1 MIKCNVTVCGIIN
14 RDATTRTNKEGKPFF
29 TFPLQIM
36 VPATDGQGKP
46 VEIDVSKDGGQEE
59 ASCYRK
65 GSRVEIDGTMYL
77 KHRGDRT
84 YFNLFANEIRDVAAD
99 AANTLKGEMVFCGK
113 VGKNIEEKKDKK
125 DQSYTM
131 FSAFSIKKVD
141 ENFEYQW
148 VRFFCFDRQREEWL
162 QPGVKV
168 EAKGE
173 LTVSVH
179 NGKPDISCRVEE
191 LMQYVPESDN
201 SNQ

>member
-36 VPATDGQGKP
+36 VPATDGQEKP

-84 YFNLFANEIRDVAAD
+84 YFNLFANELRDVAAD

-125 DQSYTM
+125 DQSTRCSRH
-131 FSAFSIKKVD
+131 SARRKSLTALSTNGYVSSAST
-141 ENFEYQW
+141 
-148 VRFFCFDRQREEWL
+148 
-162 QPGVKV
+162 GSVK
-168 EAKGE
+168 
-173 LTVSVH
+173 
-179 NGKPDISCRVEE
+179 NGSSLV
-191 LMQYVPESDN
+191 
-201 SNQ
+201 

>member
-125 DQSYTM
+125 DQS
-131 FSAFSIKKVD
+131 
-141 ENFEYQW
+141 
-148 VRFFCFDRQREEWL
+148 
-162 QPGVKV
+162 
-168 EAKGE
+168 
-173 LTVSVH
+173 
-179 NGKPDISCRVEE
+179 
-191 LMQYVPESDN
+191 
-201 SNQ
+201 

>member
-1 MIKCNVTVCGIIN
+1 MIKCNVSVCGIIN

-113 VGKNIEEKKDKK
+113 VRKTSPTRCSRHSARRKSLTALSTNGYVSSASTGSVKNG
-125 DQSYTM
+125 S
-131 FSAFSIKKVD
+131 SLV
-141 ENFEYQW
+141 
-148 VRFFCFDRQREEWL
+148 
-162 QPGVKV
+162 
-168 EAKGE
+168 
-173 LTVSVH
+173 
-179 NGKPDISCRVEE
+179 
-191 LMQYVPESDN
+191 
-201 SNQ
+201 

>member
-1 MIKCNVTVCGIIN
+1 M
-14 RDATTRTNKEGKPFF
+14 
-29 TFPLQIM
+29 
-36 VPATDGQGKP
+36 
-46 VEIDVSKDGGQEE
+46 SKDGGQEE

-131 FSAFSIKKVD
+131 FSAFSTEKSLTALSTNGYVSSAST
-141 ENFEYQW
+141 
-148 VRFFCFDRQREEWL
+148 
-162 QPGVKV
+162 GSVK
-168 EAKGE
+168 
-173 LTVSVH
+173 
-179 NGKPDISCRVEE
+179 NGSSLV
-191 LMQYVPESDN
+191 
-201 SNQ
+201 

>member
-36 VPATDGQGKP
+36 VPATDGQEKP

-113 VGKNIEEKKDKK
+113 VGKNIEERKT
-125 DQSYTM
+125 SPTRCSRH
-131 FSAFSIKKVD
+131 SARRKSLTALSTNGYVSSAST
-141 ENFEYQW
+141 
-148 VRFFCFDRQREEWL
+148 
-162 QPGVKV
+162 GSVK
-168 EAKGE
+168 
-173 LTVSVH
+173 
-179 NGKPDISCRVEE
+179 NGSSLV
-191 LMQYVPESDN
+191 
-201 SNQ
+201 

>member
-1 MIKCNVTVCGIIN
+1 MRYYQPRCYYTHKQGGKTV
-14 RDATTRTNKEGKPFF
+14 F

-36 VPATDGQGKP
+36 VPATDGQEKP

-113 VGKNIEEKKDKK
+113 VGKNIEERRTRKT
-125 DQSYTM
+125 SPTRCSRH
-131 FSAFSIKKVD
+131 SARRKSLTALSTNGYVSSAST
-141 ENFEYQW
+141 
-148 VRFFCFDRQREEWL
+148 
-162 QPGVKV
+162 GSVK
-168 EAKGE
+168 
-173 LTVSVH
+173 
-179 NGKPDISCRVEE
+179 NGSSLV
-191 LMQYVPESDN
+191 
-201 SNQ
+201 

>member
-113 VGKNIEEKKDKK
+113 VGKNIEEKKD
-125 DQSYTM
+125 SPTRCSRH
-131 FSAFSIKKVD
+131 SARRKSLTALSTNGYVSSAST
-141 ENFEYQW
+141 
-148 VRFFCFDRQREEWL
+148 
-162 QPGVKV
+162 GSVK
-168 EAKGE
+168 
-173 LTVSVH
+173 
-179 NGKPDISCRVEE
+179 NGSSLV
-191 LMQYVPESDN
+191 
-201 SNQ
+201 

>member
-36 VPATDGQGKP
+36 VPATDGQEKP

-113 VGKNIEEKKDKK
+113 VGKNIEEK
-125 DQSYTM
+125 
-131 FSAFSIKKVD
+131 
-141 ENFEYQW
+141 
-148 VRFFCFDRQREEWL
+148 
-162 QPGVKV
+162 
-168 EAKGE
+168 
-173 LTVSVH
+173 
-179 NGKPDISCRVEE
+179 
-191 LMQYVPESDN
+191 
-201 SNQ
+201 

>member
-36 VPATDGQGKP
+36 VPATDGQEKP

-59 ASCYRK
+59 ASCYGK

-99 AANTLKGEMVFCGK
+99 AANTLKERWFLWKGRKEHRGKEGQERPVLHDVLGIQHGE
-113 VGKNIEEKKDKK
+113 
-125 DQSYTM
+125 S
-131 FSAFSIKKVD
+131 
-141 ENFEYQW
+141 
-148 VRFFCFDRQREEWL
+148 R
-162 QPGVKV
+162 
-168 EAKGE
+168 
-173 LTVSVH
+173 
-179 NGKPDISCRVEE
+179 
-191 LMQYVPESDN
+191 
-201 SNQ
+201 

>member
-36 VPATDGQGKP
+36 VPATDGQEKP

-84 YFNLFANEIRDVAAD
+84 YFNLFANEIRDVTAD
-99 AANTLKGEMVFCGK
+99 AANTLKERWFSVERSERTSRKRRTRKTSPTRCSRHSARRKSLTALSTNGYVSSASTGS
-113 VGKNIEEKKDKK
+113 VKNG
-125 DQSYTM
+125 S
-131 FSAFSIKKVD
+131 SLV
-141 ENFEYQW
+141 
-148 VRFFCFDRQREEWL
+148 
-162 QPGVKV
+162 
-168 EAKGE
+168 
-173 LTVSVH
+173 
-179 NGKPDISCRVEE
+179 
-191 LMQYVPESDN
+191 
-201 SNQ
+201 

>member
-113 VGKNIEEKKDKK
+113 VGKNIEEKKARKT
-125 DQSYTM
+125 SPTRCSRH
-131 FSAFSIKKVD
+131 SARRKSLTALSTNGYVSSAST
-141 ENFEYQW
+141 
-148 VRFFCFDRQREEWL
+148 
-162 QPGVKV
+162 GSVK
-168 EAKGE
+168 
-173 LTVSVH
+173 
-179 NGKPDISCRVEE
+179 NGSSLV
-191 LMQYVPESDN
+191 
-201 SNQ
+201 

>member
-1 MIKCNVTVCGIIN
+1 MLRREQTRKEIRFCLFRYVSRFRTETVK
-14 RDATTRTNKEGKPFF
+14 TKLSKS
-29 TFPLQIM
+29 
-36 VPATDGQGKP
+36 
-46 VEIDVSKDGGQEE
+46 VSAKTAAQEE
-59 ASCYRK
+59 ASGYRN
-65 GSRVEIDGTMYL
+65 GSHVEITGTLFL
-77 KHRGDRT
+77 KRRGDKL
-84 YFNLFANEIRDVAAD
+84 YFNLFADRIDPVASDTAD
-99 AANTLKGEMVFCGK
+99 FLKGDMAFRGK
-113 VGKNIEEKKDKK
+113 VGKNIEERKDRNDKP
-125 DQSYTM
+125 YTM

>member
-14 RDATTRTNKEGKPFF
+14 CDATTRTNKEGKPFF

-84 YFNLFANEIRDVAAD
+84 YFNLFANEKVAD
-99 AANTLKGEMVFCGK
+99 G
-113 VGKNIEEKKDKK
+113 
-125 DQSYTM
+125 
-131 FSAFSIKKVD
+131 
-141 ENFEYQW
+141 FEYQW
-148 VRFFCFDRQREEWL
+148 VRFFCFNRQREEWL
-162 QPGVKV
+162 QPGVKID
-168 EAKGE
+168 AKGE
-173 LTVSVH
+173 MGLTVH
-179 NGKPDISCRVEE
+179 NGKPNVSCRVEE
-191 LMQYVPESDN
+191 LTQCVADSSN

>member
-1 MIKCNVTVCGIIN
+1 MLLYAVLSTAMLLHAQTRRKTV
-14 RDATTRTNKEGKPFF
+14 F

-36 VPATDGQGKP
+36 VPATDGQEKP

-131 FSAFSIKKVD
+131 FSAFSTEKVAD
-141 ENFEYQW
+141 GFEYQW
-148 VRFFCFDRQREEWL
+148 VRFFCFNRQREEWL
-162 QPGVKV
+162 QPGVKID
-168 EAKGE
+168 AKGE
-173 LTVSVH
+173 MGLTVH
-179 NGKPDISCRVEE
+179 NGKPNVSCRVEE
-191 LMQYVPESDN
+191 LTMCRRFV
-201 SNQ
+201 